1 MPDVSLDIKCYHDS
15 GDEYIISWQVG
26 LHTYNRGVVRSP
38 ANIKNG
44 NLCNNSTWLKAVN
57 HSYKTLHLRY
67 LCGVLATPLLYKRQ
81 IFKSGLSKSCGRHP
95 LKIWRDVFCLSRP
108 HLFKFFN
115 GCLPQNL
122 LRPLLNTLSH
132 ITCVKLAK
140 TTLAQLQSQW

>member
-67 LCGVLATPLLYKRQ
+67 LCGVLATPLLYMRQ
-81 IFKSGLSKSCGRHP
+81 IFKSGLSKSCGRQP
-95 LKIWRDVFCLSRP
+95 LK
-108 HLFKFFN
+108 
-115 GCLPQNL
+115 NL
-122 LRPLLNTLSH
+122 LRPLLNILSH
-132 ITCVKLAK
+132 IVCSGSMGKVCIMCILR
-140 TTLAQLQSQW
+140 